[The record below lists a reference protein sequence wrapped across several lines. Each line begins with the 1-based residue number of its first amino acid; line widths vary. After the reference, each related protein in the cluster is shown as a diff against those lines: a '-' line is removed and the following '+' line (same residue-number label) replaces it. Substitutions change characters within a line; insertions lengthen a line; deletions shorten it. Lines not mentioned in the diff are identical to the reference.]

1 MSDKFVKSIVDMYGE
16 DSDVFRVRVAGEFPQ
31 KGDDIFIPLS
41 LLEKSIM
48 TEYIPKPVPFSIHI
62 GCDVARYGNDK
73 TVIGYKVDEKV
84 FIHKRKQGQDTMRTA
99 ADIIVLYEEL
109 REKYHFKDTI
119 PVKVDDGGVGGGV
132 VDRLRQI
139 KRNEPQRFSLLE
151 IFPVHFGQ
159 RIQHKHYYDST
170 TYMMSVVKKLL
181 QPFDEDGN
189 EKPVELIL
197 PDDDEL
203 IGQLSTRKYTL
214 TENSKIRIE
223 SKEAMKKRG
232 QHSPDEADCLLLL
245 CLPVKINS
253 KHTKNPD

>member
-1 MSDKFVKSIVDMYGE
+1 
-16 DSDVFRVRVAGEFPQ
+16 
-31 KGDDIFIPLS
+31 
-41 LLEKSIM
+41 M

-223 SKEAMKKRG
+223 SKEAMKKEDSTVQMR
-232 QHSPDEADCLLLL
+232 QIVCCYYAYPLR
-245 CLPVKINS
+245 
-253 KHTKNPD
+253 